1 MAILS
6 LIILIGIV
14 VVAGIF
20 IAFLGS
26 ARQSNQNSGSD
37 DFPALS
43 FDSQN
48 LYRPIR
54 SLKRGIIETVQSS
67 DDPAINAMSGAV
79 IEEMNAAHDRIVL
92 ALQTRDELRKASD
105 NYLTAQS
112 EAQRLFK
119 AREAAESPQEKL
131 SYTRAYEAKI
141 LEVAEYEK
149 ARAIIKKIENEIELT
164 KASMSQL
171 KAKLTFSEASTNA
184 SERAEDLRTTLGS
197 LETIQSSVDEAQL
210 MLRS

>member
-1 MAILS
+1 
-6 LIILIGIV
+6 
-14 VVAGIF
+14 
-20 IAFLGS
+20 
-26 ARQSNQNSGSD
+26 
-37 DFPALS
+37 
-43 FDSQN
+43 
-48 LYRPIR
+48 
-54 SLKRGIIETVQSS
+54 
-67 DDPAINAMSGAV
+67 
-79 IEEMNAAHDRIVL
+79 VL

-105 NYLTAQS
+105 NYLTAQN